1 MAEVRLEG
9 VSRAFADGTVAVAGV
24 DLEARDGEYLVLVG
38 PSGSGKSTL
47 LRIVAGLETPTEGRV
62 WVDGRDVTELP
73 PQQRDVAMV
82 FQSYAL
88 YPHMTVRRNLA
99 FGLRMRDAPKTAI
112 AERVAAAAALLGLE
126 ELLERRPAQLS
137 GGQRQ
142 RVALGRAIVREPTA
156 FLLDEPLSNLDPTLR
171 VRTRTELAR
180 LQRRLGATV
189 LHVTHDQEEAMT
201 LGHRVAV
208 LEGGRIQQ
216 VAPPL
221 ELYRRPTNLFVA
233 GFIGSP
239 AMNLIRCTIER
250 VVERGSDRARVRG
263 PGLTLDDAWRSGF
276 SASHVTLGIRPEHV
290 EVGERGAFRGTV
302 ELVEPLGAGTLVH
315 VAVRTDKGTSE
326 ALDLQALLSSDRAVA
341 RGDEIVF
348 DLPAD
353 RRHWFDSASGRR
365 ID

>member
-24 DLEARDGEYLVLVG
+24 DLEARDGEYVVLVG

-47 LRIVAGLETPTEGRV
+47 LRIVAGLEAPSEGRV

-99 FGLRMRDAPKTAI
+99 FGLRMRKVPKTAI

-126 ELLERRPAQLS
+126 DLMERRPAQLS

-142 RVALGRAIVREPTA
+142 RVALGRAIVREPAA

-171 VRTRTELAR
+171 VRMRTELAR
-180 LQRRLGATV
+180 LQGRLGATV

-221 ELYRRPTNLFVA
+221 KLYRRPMNLFVA

-239 AMNLIRCTIER
+239 SMNLIPCAIER
-250 VVERGSDRARVRG
+250 DGDRTRVRG
-263 PGLTLDDAWRSGF
+263 PGITLDGAWQPGF
-276 SASHVTLGIRPEHV
+276 SASRVTLGIRPEHIV
-290 EVGERGAFRGTV
+290 VGERGGLGGTV
-302 ELVEPLGAGTLVH
+302 ERVEPLGAGTLVH
-315 VAVRTDKGTSE
+315 VAVRTDEGTPE
-326 ALDLQALLSSDRAVA
+326 ALDLRALVSSDKAVA